1 MPSVLADTFRAA
13 LTRLTNDEQKLVK
26 QTVYDLQDDPT
37 QPGLSMHRMDKTRSA
52 DIWSVRVGR
61 DIRIILQRSGADLIL
76 AYVAHHDDAYAW
88 AERRRIEAHPT
99 TGALQVVEVRELV
112 EQVAAPVPAAEQSP
126 VAEPALFAGLSEEDL
141 LSVGVPVDWIADV
154 QAVTEDGFF
163 DLAEHLPEEAREAL
177 LEYATT
183 GRLTRAAPP
192 ADNPLEHPD
201 TQRRFRIME
210 GIEEIKAALDAPFEK
225 WAVFLHPSQRTTVER
240 AFSGPARVMGSAG
253 TGKTVVALHRV
264 QRILQSDPD
273 ARVLLTT
280 FSDPLSRA
288 LETKLRVLVGD
299 RPALLERVTV
309 VSFDRVAAQLYTLAT
324 GQKPSMAPAQ
334 FIRTQLRKAA
344 DEADVTEVSSQ
355 FLHSEWDNVID
366 PWQLD
371 SLQAYAEVP
380 RVGRKNRLGPRQR
393 ERLWRVFAAVRNHL
407 AARRAFTPSS
417 LFAETAA
424 LYRDKD
430 PKPFTHIVVDEA
442 QDLGVA
448 ELRFLSAIAADR
460 PDALFFAGDLGQRIF
475 RQPFSWKGLG
485 VDVRGRSV
493 TLKVNYRTSHQ
504 IRRAADRLLPRSVR
518 DLDGISDDRAG
529 TISVFDGPEPEVHVC
544 ASQDEERNRAA
555 QVLTDAL
562 GAGFTP
568 SEIGVFV
575 RSEAQLARARAAVRA
590 AGMQARSLVERARE
604 EENTVLVGTMHLA
617 KGLEFPM
624 VLLMACEQDV
634 LPLEERI
641 EQVADEFELD
651 EVLTTE
657 RQMLYVAVTRAR
669 DRLVIT
675 ATSPASEFID
685 DLLGT
690 GSKVVALRGAQTPSS
705 ISVLMRFRSLCAFL
719 RSGVPAVRSTYC
731 PRWVP
736 RIE

>member
-1 MPSVLADTFRAA
+1 VTTILADTFRAA

-37 QPGLSMHRMDKTRSA
+37 QPGLSMHRVDKTRSA
-52 DIWSVRVGR
+52 NIWSVRVGR
-61 DIRIILQRSGADLIL
+61 DIRIILQKSGGDLIL
-76 AYVAHHDDAYAW
+76 AYVDHHDDAYAW

-99 TGALQVVEVRELV
+99 TGALQIVEVRELV
-112 EQVAAPVPAAEQSP
+112 EEIRAPMAVAQAGALQ
-126 VAEPALFAGLSEEDL
+126 EPALFADLSRDDL
-141 LSVGVPVDWIADV
+141 LSVGVPIDWIADV

-183 GRLTRAAPP
+183 GQLTRAAPP
-192 ADNPLEHPD
+192 VENPLEHPD
-201 TQRRFRIME
+201 TQRRFRVME
-210 GIEEIKAALDAPFEK
+210 GIDEIRAALDAPFEK
-225 WAVFLHPSQRTTVER
+225 WAVFLHPSQRATVER
-240 AFSGPARVMGSAG
+240 TWSGPARVVGSAG

-264 QRILQSDPD
+264 HRILQSEPD
-273 ARVLLTT
+273 ARILLTT

-288 LETKLRVLVGD
+288 LSGKLRVLFGEGS
-299 RPALLERVTV
+299 PLLDRVTV
-309 VSFDRVAAQLYTLAT
+309 VSFDRVAEQLYTLAT
-324 GQKPSMAPAQ
+324 GRKPGLAQAQ
-334 FIRTQLRKAA
+334 FIRTLLRKAA

-355 FLHSEWDNVID
+355 FLLSEWDNVID

-371 SLQAYAEVP
+371 SLEAYADVP
-380 RVGRKNRLGPRQR
+380 RVGRKNRLGPKQR
-393 ERLWRVFAAVRNHL
+393 ERLWQVFAAVRDHL
-407 AARRAFTPSS
+407 AAKRLFTPSS

-424 LYRDKD
+424 LYRDRE

-460 PDALFFAGDLGQRIF
+460 PDALFFTGDLGQRIF

-504 IRRAADRLLPRSVR
+504 IRRAADRLLPHSVR

-544 ASQDEERNRAA
+544 ADQNQERDRAA
-555 QVLTDAL
+555 QVLREAMDAGL
-562 GAGFTP
+562 SP
-568 SEIGVFV
+568 REIGVFV
-575 RSEAQLARARAAVRA
+575 RSEAQLARARAAVRS
-590 AGMQARSLVERARE
+590 AGLQARSLVDPARNE
-604 EENTVLVGTMHLA
+604 GDTVLVGTMHLA
-617 KGLEFPM
+617 KGLEFRI
-624 VLLMACEQDV
+624 VLLMACDQDA
-634 LPLEERI
+634 LPLAERI

-657 RQMLYVAVTRAR
+657 RQLLYVAATRAR

-675 ATSPASEFID
+675 AVAPASEFLD
-685 DLLGT
+685 DLL
-690 GSKVVALRGAQTPSS
+690 SAD
-705 ISVLMRFRSLCAFL
+705 
-719 RSGVPAVRSTYC
+719 
-731 PRWVP
+731 
-736 RIE
+736 